1 MIMHAIYPNTAITEH
16 QGMVINIVNPI
27 YIVILLI
34 LSLLLMVFTLKAML
48 IALMDTIAPTWR

>member
-1 MIMHAIYPNTAITEH
+1 
-16 QGMVINIVNPI
+16 MVINIVNPI